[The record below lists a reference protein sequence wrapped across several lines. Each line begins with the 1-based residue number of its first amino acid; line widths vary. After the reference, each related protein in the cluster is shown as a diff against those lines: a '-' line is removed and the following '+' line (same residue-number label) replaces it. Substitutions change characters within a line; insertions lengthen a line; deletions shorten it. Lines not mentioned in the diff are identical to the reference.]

1 MTQST
6 RRTVLR
12 GAAAVPV
19 ALAGLGVASST
30 ASATDVLRPSR
41 PKPTIVLVHG
51 AFADS
56 AGWGDVIRI
65 LRATGFPVVAPA
77 NPLRGVNEDSA
88 YLASFLSTIT
98 GPIVLVGHSYGG
110 FVTTNAATAN
120 PNVIALVYIAAF
132 APDEGETVEILAG
145 KFPGS
150 RLGPDALDIRPYPL
164 KEGGY
169 SADGYI
175 KLGLF
180 HDVFA
185 ADVSRS
191 AAAVMA
197 ATQRPADVH
206 TLQQPSAAPAWRAI
220 PSWTLVARDDQV
232 IPAATQRFM
241 AQRAGARIVEVGASH
256 AVMVSRPADTAA
268 LIMRAA
274 S

>member
-12 GAAAVPV
+12 GVAAVPV
-19 ALAGLGVASST
+19 ALASVGVATSS
-30 ASATDVLRPSR
+30 ASASPTSGTRH

-56 AGWGDVIRI
+56 SGWNDVIRI
-65 LRATGFPVVAPA
+65 LRAADYPVIAPG
-77 NPLRGVNEDSA
+77 NPLRGVAEDSA
-88 YLASFLSTIT
+88 YLASVLQSIA

-110 FVTTNAATAN
+110 FIITNAATGN
-120 PNVIALVYIAAF
+120 PNVTSLVYVAAF
-132 APDEGETVEILAG
+132 APDQGETVEILAG
-145 KFPGS
+145 KYPGS
-150 RLGPDALDIRPYPL
+150 KLSFDALDVRPYPL

-180 HDVFA
+180 HEVFA

-206 TLQQPSAAPAWRAI
+206 TLQQTSAAPAWRAI

-232 IPAATQRFM
+232 IPAAAQRFM
-241 AQRAGARIVEVGASH
+241 AQRAGSRVVEVKAAH
-256 AVMVSRPADTAA
+256 AVMVSRPAETATLIIKAA
-268 LIMRAA
+268 L
-274 S
+274 